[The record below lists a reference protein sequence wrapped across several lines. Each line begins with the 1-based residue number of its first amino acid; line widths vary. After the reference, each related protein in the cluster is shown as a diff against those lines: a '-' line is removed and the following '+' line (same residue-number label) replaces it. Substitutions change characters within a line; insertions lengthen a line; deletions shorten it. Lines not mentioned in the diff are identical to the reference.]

1 MQLTFDDVIEGGV
14 ITHAREASSEP
25 FLTFEHDG
33 VAITLLG
40 TAHVS
45 KSSAIRVRELIES
58 GEYDGVAL
66 ELCQNRYQSLIDPE
80 SIAKMNLMQVIREG
94 KGAVV
99 TASLALGAFQQRIA
113 NQLDVEPGGEMK
125 AAIAAADE
133 ANLPVML
140 IDRDIGKTL
149 KRIYRNIPFSRRVKV
164 LAGLVNSVTSRR
176 SVSEDEIEQLKQ
188 GDVLAST
195 FKQFSESAPDIY
207 GPLVNERDRY
217 MVARLF
223 QEAAKSDCKKILVV
237 VGAGHVQGMGDYADS
252 QSECYLTEPAKVT
265 AELDTVPAANRF
277 IKLIPW
283 LLVAMILS
291 GFAIGFSQSSDVG
304 WHMIQQWVVI
314 NGGFAAIG
322 ALLAAAHPVTVLSAF
337 IAAPLTSL
345 NPTISAG
352 VVAAAVETWFR
363 KPQVGDFTQLREAT
377 TSVKGWWNNRVART
391 LLVFLFAGMGSV
403 VGTYVAGYKIFE
415 SIMAG

>member
-1 MQLTFDDVIEGGV
+1 MQLTYDDAIDGGS
-14 ITHAREASSEP
+14 ITQARETSSEP
-25 FLTFEHDG
+25 LIQFEHGG
-33 VAITLLG
+33 VAITVLG

-45 KSSAIRVRELIES
+45 KASAIRVRELIET

-66 ELCQNRYQSLIDPE
+66 ELCQNRYQSLIDPDA
-80 SIAKMNLMQVIREG
+80 IAKMNLMQVIREG
-94 KGAVV
+94 KGAMV

-113 NQLDVEPGGEMK
+113 DQLDIEPGGEMK
-125 AAIAAADE
+125 AAITSAGK
-133 ANLPVML
+133 ANIPVML
-140 IDRDIGKTL
+140 IDRDIGTTL
-149 KRIYRNIPFSRRVKV
+149 KRIYRNVPFARRVKV

-188 GDVLAST
+188 GDVLEST

-207 GPLVNERDRY
+207 GPLVDERDRY

-223 QEAAKSDCKKILVV
+223 QEAEKSNCKNILVI
-237 VGAGHVQGMGDYADS
+237 VGAGHVLGMGKYADP
-252 QSECYLTEPAKVT
+252 QNEYYLAEPTRAV
-265 AELDTVPAANRF
+265 AELDTVPAANQL

-283 LLVAMILS
+283 LLVAMIVS

-314 NGGFAAIG
+314 NGGFAALG

-363 KPQVGDFTQLREAT
+363 KPEVGDFTQLREAT
-377 TSVKGWWNNRVART
+377 TSLKGWWNNRVART

-415 SIMAG
+415 SIMMG